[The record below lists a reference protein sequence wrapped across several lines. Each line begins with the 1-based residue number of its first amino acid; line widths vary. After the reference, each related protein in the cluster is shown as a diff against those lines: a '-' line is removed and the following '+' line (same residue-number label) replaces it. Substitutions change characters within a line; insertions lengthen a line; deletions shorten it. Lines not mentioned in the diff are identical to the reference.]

1 MTFSVCCHPEILLT
15 RQRDV
20 TTSPLY
26 FPKHRK
32 PSSSWKVFIRHKCP
46 SSRALMY
53 VTNVLNC
60 CDTYY
65 NALTMVFWAIDFTVL
80 SYHNF
85 VTWGT
90 APTRV
95 LFVVFFCDLGIDN
108 KLSQVNALSS
118 KPITPIVWGK
128 NVPSCK
134 RLDHRITWMTTLNW
148 PLPSSKNPHFQN
160 EAKYTTFLVEMSFI
174 CMRMKN
180 HFHIKGWALNLV
192 LIQRLGETR
201 KWPIA
206 VPASIGNVKI
216 AFPISTFMLNT
227 LT

>member
-1 MTFSVCCHPEILLT
+1 MLWLWCFGPLILLYYHT
-15 RQRDV
+15 TILSLEAQRQ
-20 TTSPLY
+20 L
-26 FPKHRK
+26 
-32 PSSSWKVFIRHKCP
+32 VFC
-46 SSRALMY
+46 
-53 VTNVLNC
+53 
-60 CDTYY
+60 
-65 NALTMVFWAIDFTVL
+65 
-80 SYHNF
+80 
-85 VTWGT
+85 
-90 APTRV
+90 
-95 LFVVFFCDLGIDN
+95 LFVFFCDLGIDN